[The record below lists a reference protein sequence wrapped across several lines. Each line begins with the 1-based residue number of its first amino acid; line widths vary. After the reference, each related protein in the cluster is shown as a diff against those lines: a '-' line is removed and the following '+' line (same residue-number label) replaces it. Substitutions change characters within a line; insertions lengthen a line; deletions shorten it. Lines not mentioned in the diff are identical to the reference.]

1 MLFSCFWRGYVTP
14 RFQHIQLVEARMMLV
29 QYLYWINFYR
39 SLRLPGKT
47 IGNALSQWYHL
58 KWWRIWSKF
67 SRVRKNGCILNQ
79 ERFTLAID
87 DTEEPRNGAKKN
99 SNTSTSFWW
108 SVWKTWR
115 EKKSITLEI
124 EEYEQ
129 ADMNRSLEKFY
140 AEVKNNYGLLAL
152 SPRECCHV
160 YIACAMSDF
169 SKTHSCKLI
178 PNWIRNCMITYTN

>member
-58 KWWRIWSKF
+58 KWWQIWSKF
-67 SRVRKNGCILNQ
+67 SRVRKNGCILHQ
-79 ERFTLAID
+79 ERFTLTID

-115 EKKSITLEI
+115 EEKSITSEI

-129 ADMNRSLEKFY
+129 ADVTWTDHSRNSTPKW
-140 AEVKNNYGLLAL
+140 
-152 SPRECCHV
+152 
-160 YIACAMSDF
+160 
-169 SKTHSCKLI
+169 KTKTIFRCFLHANFFLC
-178 PNWIRNCMITYTN
+178 RYY

>member
-58 KWWRIWSKF
+58 KWWQIWSKY
-67 SRVRKNGCILNQ
+67 SRVRKNGCILHQ

-87 DTEEPRNGAKKN
+87 DTEEPCNGAKKN
-99 SNTSTSFWW
+99 SNIVLVKCLKDVARRKEHNFGNRGIRTG
-108 SVWKTWR
+108 WR
-115 EKKSITLEI
+115 
-124 EEYEQ
+124 
-129 ADMNRSLEKFY
+129 DMNRSLEKFY
-140 AEVKNNYGLLAL
+140 AEVKNKNNLPVL
-152 SPRECCHV
+152 PPCQFFF
-160 YIACAMSDF
+160 M
-169 SKTHSCKLI
+169 
-178 PNWIRNCMITYTN
+178 